1 MEQTRKNFK
10 ITSIIILAL
19 AGATLLNLVAGLAFG
34 DFSTEGVSSDELL
47 FAKIFILVVSFIML
61 LPQIYIGIK
70 GLLVAKKPGTS
81 KGHIIWAIILFI
93 FSVINLINSGIGII
107 TKDGME
113 SVTGILSILVE
124 ASVYFEYIKFGRAI
138 LKETE

>member
-34 DFSTEGVSSDELL
+34 DFNTEGVSSDELL
-47 FAKIFILVVSFIML
+47 VTKIFILVVSFIML

-70 GLLVAKKPGTS
+70 GLLIAKKSVKS
-81 KGHIIWAIILFI
+81 KGHIIWAIILFA
-93 FSVINLINSGIGII
+93 FSVLNLIDSGIGMI
-107 TKDGME
+107 TKEGMGTA
-113 SVTGILSILVE
+113 TGILSIVVE
-124 ASVYFEYIKFGRAI
+124 AFAYFEYIKLGREI

>member
-47 FAKIFILVVSFIML
+47 VTKIFILVVSFIML
-61 LPQIYIGIK
+61 LPQIHIGIK
-70 GLLVAKKPGTS
+70 GLLIAKKSVKS
-81 KGHIIWAIILFI
+81 KGHIIWAIILFA
-93 FSVINLINSGIGII
+93 FSVLNLIDSGIGMI
-107 TKDGME
+107 TKEGMGTA
-113 SVTGILSILVE
+113 TGILSIVVE
-124 ASVYFEYIKFGRAI
+124 AFAYFEYIKLGREI